1 MQCVDVGDWLKRCM
15 LYDVAM
21 LNLELNA
28 KLNKMSKK
36 LVYKELRSLNLNIL
50 DATAYD
56 KINGGDY

>member
-1 MQCVDVGDWLKRCM
+1 M